1 MQIAE
6 SLETVHTHTHTHGH
20 FSKIN
25 IVVHKISIMLFSN
38 VLFLC
43 IYKYT
48 TKVLYC

>member
-1 MQIAE
+1 MQIVE
-6 SLETVHTHTHTHGH
+6 SLEAVHTHTHGY

-25 IVVHKISIMLFSN
+25 IIVHKISIMLFSN

>member
-6 SLETVHTHTHTHGH
+6 SLETVHTHGH

-25 IVVHKISIMLFSN
+25 IVVHKINIMLFSN